1 MIFDINGKP
10 IKQGYARNLT
20 FEEHANRKNKETAVE
35 EEEQDKQPLKTSAS
49 LQFLK
54 EEPENNV
61 NNSNPV
67 MNALA
72 ININNPFSDK
82 YWSLYEGDRKLEPL
96 KFTNG
101 KTQEDVVKEVVDL
114 SKKHKV
120 IFIHG
125 TCGSGKS
132 AIALNIARVLG
143 KTSIVVPVKALQKQ
157 YEEDYISKKF
167 LKNSNGKK
175 MKIAM
180 ITGRDNHDSIIN
192 PGMSCADPSL
202 PENIK
207 IVEKNY
213 GKIMDYVRQNPFLSH
228 VSNLTLDNVRRF
240 TIAASNPY
248 WSPILPA

>member
-1 MIFDINGKP
+1 MGKMKFDASGKP
-10 IKQGYARNLT
+10 IPQGNMRNLT
-20 FEEHANRKNKETAVE
+20 FEEHANRKNKETGVE
-35 EEEQDKQPLKTSAS
+35 EEEFAHEEKTPLLTSAS

-54 EEPENNV
+54 EDV
-61 NNSNPV
+61 IDSNPSS
-67 MNALA
+67 NYSNTNTHGSALS
-72 ININNPFSDK
+72 ISNPFSDK
-82 YWSLYEGDRKLEPL
+82 YWSLYSNINGAETRLQPL
-96 KFTNG
+96 RFTNG
-101 KTQEDVVKEVVDL
+101 KTQEDVVREVVDL

-143 KTSIVVPVKALQKQ
+143 RASIVVPVKALQKQ

-167 LKNSNGKK
+167 LKNPNGKK

-192 PGMSCADPSL
+192 PGLSCADPSL

-213 GKIMDYVRQNPFLSH
+213 GKIMDYVLKKIHSSAML
-228 VSNLTLDNVRRF
+228 V
-240 TIAASNPY
+240 I
-248 WSPILPA
+248 